1 MFDIDKWQEIFT
13 TIGKNKLRTFL
24 TCFSVA
30 WGIFMLVVLL
40 AAGEGL
46 KNGFTAGFQ
55 DNALNT
61 IWLWPGRTTV
71 PYNGYQSNRRIEF
84 TNEDYDFLQS
94 KMNDDQLLSGRFM
107 TWGGTEVTY
116 NNKYGSYSMKAV
128 HPDHQ
133 YLEKTTM
140 QAGRY
145 INEQDIIEKR
155 KVTLIGDV
163 VKKELFGEEDAIGK
177 YIKINKI
184 PFKVVGVFEDY
195 GGDQETRMV
204 SPPISTAQLV
214 FNGQNKISAFI
225 LSSGDATFE
234 EGVQMSEDL
243 MQMMAARH
251 GFSPDDTR
259 ALHVRNNN
267 ERYLTILNTLNAISL
282 FVWIIG
288 IGTIIAGIVGVSNI
302 MMIVV
307 KERTKEIG
315 VRKALGATPW
325 SVVSLIVQ
333 ESVVITAFAGYV
345 GLLLGVGLVEYIGDS
360 IATEGAFQNPSVDV
374 GVAMYATIILVI
386 AGTIAGLFP
395 AIRAARISPVEA
407 LRDE

>member
-71 PYNGYQSNRRIEF
+71 PYNGYQSNRRIQF
-84 TNEDYDFLQS
+84 TNEDYDFLKS
-94 KMNDDQLLSGRFM
+94 KMSDDQLLSGRYIM
-107 TWGGTEVTY
+107 WGGAELTY
-116 NNKYGSYSMKAV
+116 KNKYGSYTLKAV

-145 INEQDIIEKR
+145 INEQDILEKR

-163 VKKELFGEEDAIGK
+163 VKRELFGDEDAIGK
-177 YIKINKI
+177 YIKINQI

-195 GGDQETRMV
+195 GGEQETRMV

-214 FNGQNKISAFI
+214 FNGQNKITAFV

-234 EGVQMSEDL
+234 EGVKMSEDL
-243 MQMMAARH
+243 MQMMADRH
-251 GFSPDDTR
+251 GFSPEDTR

-345 GLLLGVGLVEYIGDS
+345 GLLLGVGLVEYIGS
-360 IATEGAFQNPSVDV
+360 SLVTEGAFQNPSVDV
-374 GVAMYATIILVI
+374 GVAIKATIILVI
-386 AGTIAGLFP
+386 AGTVAGLFP
-395 AIRAARISPVEA
+395 AIRAAKISPVEA